1 MISNHID
8 LYIKRTKEYHKKS
21 YNFFLSIIDPH
32 EANSTSTVSHWTVE
46 VLVLAGTETK
56 AFTAHS
62 TRSTS
67 TFKAKILRVPT
78 KEILKEDTGLR
89 LLLLESFT
97 IKNID
102 RR

>member
-78 KEILKEDTGLR
+78 KEILKRGHWSKAITFGKFYHKEY
-89 LLLLESFT
+89 
-97 IKNID
+97 
-102 RR
+102 